1 MAKVSKTRKAGAG
14 RARKARPSAVAN
26 KKAKATTP
34 KAKVRLPAVR
44 ARSRAY
50 AGLPPGICRV
60 EQESTRTFGYVV
72 RVGHR
77 RSPRGWRPKF
87 TAYFGD
93 FSHGGKKPALAA
105 ATRWLKTLERTG
117 KAPEKK

>member
-1 MAKVSKTRKAGAG
+1 MAKVSKTKKTGAG
-14 RARKARPSAVAN
+14 RGGKARPSATAH
-26 KKAKATTP
+26 KAKATAART
-34 KAKVRLPAVR
+34 KVRLPAVR
-44 ARSRAY
+44 VRSRAY
-50 AGLPPGICRV
+50 VGLPPGICRV

-77 RSPRGWRPKF
+77 RSPRGWRPRF